1 MRTTY
6 KDYKESLDNFVQE
19 FSTEDLTEDYHYDHF
34 RDCNLK
40 SRKYNKNHGRE
51 FFTDNLGWIVA
62 DGSFKGKYLIRT
74 ANGKSAEFAYYRYYI
89 LEGTQH
95 NYKVY
100 RVNIDDLPV
109 KVAKKP
115 KWAF

>member
-6 KDYKESLDNFVQE
+6 KDYKESLENFVKD
-19 FSTEDLTEDYHYDHF
+19 FNTEDLTEDYHWDHW
-34 RDCNLK
+34 RDCNPK
-40 SRKYNKNHGRE
+40 SRKYSHIHGRE
-51 FFTDNLGWIVA
+51 FFTPTGWMCV
-62 DGSFKGKYLIRT
+62 DGALYGNKYLIRT
-74 ANGKSAEFAYYRYYI
+74 TDARGAQFSYYRYYI
-89 LEGTQH
+89 LEGEQD

-115 KWAF
+115 KWA